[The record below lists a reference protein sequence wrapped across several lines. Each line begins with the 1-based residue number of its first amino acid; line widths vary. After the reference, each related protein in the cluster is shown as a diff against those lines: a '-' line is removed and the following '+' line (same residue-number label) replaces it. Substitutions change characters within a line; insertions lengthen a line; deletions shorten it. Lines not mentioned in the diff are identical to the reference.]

1 MSFLVMMEAILQL
14 RTELKG
20 AEKHK
25 EKLEQQLGYL
35 KDCIQVLRKELEY
48 RN

>member
-1 MSFLVMMEAILQL
+1 MEAILQL

-20 AEKHK
+20 AERYK
-25 EKLEQQLGYL
+25 ENLEQQLGQL
-35 KDCIQVLRKELEY
+35 NDCIRVLRKELEY